1 MRPVSAEVACFG
13 ARLLR
18 RSAPRNDSPFGVIA
32 SGAKQSRSG
41 EARSS
46 KRAAAFAAFLL
57 ALAAAGG
64 AANAQDMTPGPTAV
78 MQGLDKITARV
89 SRFDAPV
96 GQAVRFGTLSIVV
109 RDCEKSAP
117 EDRPENAAFVQI
129 DETRPKEQ
137 KSRLFSGWMFS
148 SSPALSALEHP
159 VYDVNL
165 LGCKPPPGAPAPAA
179 SSTPSAPKSA
189 GKSRG
194 KTPR

>member
-1 MRPVSAEVACFG
+1 MRLG
-13 ARLLR
+13 
-18 RSAPRNDSPFGVIA
+18 
-32 SGAKQSRSG
+32 
-41 EARSS
+41 
-46 KRAAAFAAFLL
+46 L
-57 ALAAAGG
+57 ALAALVLVVALAGVVAG
-64 AANAQDMTPGPTAV
+64 WASAAEMTAEPIAV

-96 GQAVRFGTLSIVV
+96 GQPVRFGTLSVLV

-117 EDRPENAAFVQI
+117 EERPENAAFVQI
-129 DETRPKEQ
+129 EETRPKEQ

-148 SSPALSALEHP
+148 SSPALSGLEHP

-165 LGCKPPPGAPAPAA
+165 LECKPPPAPPAPAA
-179 SSTPSAPKSA
+179 ATAAAPPSPKSA

>member
-1 MRPVSAEVACFG
+1 MRPALVP
-13 ARLLR
+13 L
-18 RSAPRNDSPFGVIA
+18 VIA
-32 SGAKQSRSG
+32 
-41 EARSS
+41 
-46 KRAAAFAAFLL
+46 LL
-57 ALAAAGG
+57 AAGAAG
-64 AANAQDMTPGPTAV
+64 AEEMTPEPIAI

-96 GQAVRFGTLSIVV
+96 GQAVRFGALSILV

-117 EDRPENAAFVQI
+117 EERTENAAFVQI

-165 LGCKPPPGAPAPAA
+165 LECKPPPAAPPPAP
-179 SSTPSAPKSA
+179 STAVPSAPKSA
-189 GKSRG
+189 GKSRR
-194 KTPR
+194 KIAR